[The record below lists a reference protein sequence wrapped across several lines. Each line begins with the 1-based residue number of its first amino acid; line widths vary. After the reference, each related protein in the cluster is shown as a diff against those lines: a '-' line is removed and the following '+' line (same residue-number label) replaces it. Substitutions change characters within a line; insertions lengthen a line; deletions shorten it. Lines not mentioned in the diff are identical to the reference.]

1 MGRSTRSAWACT
13 AWSALTRALS
23 SWRRMMFEHSNGI
36 SAGAKR
42 AAPASRSAAHLPA
55 SPESSSALTTA
66 EASQTRRPF
75 TADRRLLPQ
84 ELPRHRC
91 VPLLWSPVL
100 APEPT
105 PHRRSACSP
114 PPPIVHADTPATT
127 FPRAPLVPPARRG
140 HRRECLER
148 LQPPCS
154 DNSINAA
161 ELQISLLP
169 RGGCAR
175 RVRTKN
181 QPWPHSTATTGG
193 RAGEPSAPSAR
204 VRAGTAARPSPA
216 TAHSLPADPAASALA
231 PVAVVGPPR
240 RPNGTAAELAADVH
254 WRGPR
259 ARGCRLAK
267 RRLGDV

>member
-1 MGRSTRSAWACT
+1 MV
-13 AWSALTRALS
+13 
-23 SWRRMMFEHSNGI
+23 E
-36 SAGAKR
+36 K
-42 AAPASRSAAHLPA
+42 
-55 SPESSSALTTA
+55 ALTTA

-75 TADRRLLPQ
+75 TADRRLLLQ

-161 ELQISLLP
+161 EMQISLLP

-193 RAGEPSAPSAR
+193 RAGEPSVPSAR
-204 VRAGTAARPSPA
+204 VRAGDGSPTVSGDSSLIAPRIPRP
-216 TAHSLPADPAASALA
+216 
-231 PVAVVGPPR
+231 
-240 RPNGTAAELAADVH
+240 VH
-254 WRGPR
+254 WRQW
-259 ARGCRLAK
+259 L
-267 RRLGDV
+267 